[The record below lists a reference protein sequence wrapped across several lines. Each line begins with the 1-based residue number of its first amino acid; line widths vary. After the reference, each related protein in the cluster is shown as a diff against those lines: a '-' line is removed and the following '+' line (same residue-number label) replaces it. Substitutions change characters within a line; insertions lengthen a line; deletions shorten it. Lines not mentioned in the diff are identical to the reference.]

1 LHVRA
6 GAALHAAGFSGAA
19 LTSLASITPAHQTSE
34 LLLAFGGRLLVSV
47 SQAAGNAATYDVAPD
62 LVTLTPNDTE
72 PVAPG
77 SGAGVLLPCP
87 DL

>member
-1 LHVRA
+1 MSRCSTRPGVSWA
-6 GAALHAAGFSGAA
+6 VQ
-19 LTSLASITPAHQTSE
+19 LAP
-34 LLLAFGGRLLVSV
+34 V
-47 SQAAGNAATYDVAPD
+47 ATYDVAPD

-77 SGAGVLLPCP
+77 SGGGVLLPCP